1 MSEQE
6 KKEAIVTSGEVTEA
20 KTTWYKKL
28 WNNPTARKIVK
39 GIGAAAACVG
49 SAVIGY
55 KAGLKNGAAPLPA
68 EGTVDET
75 EEENDAE

>member
-20 KTTWYKKL
+20 KTPWYKKL
-28 WNNPTARKIVK
+28 WNNPTTRKIVK

-55 KAGLKNGAAPLPA
+55 KAGLKNASAMTDVEEEMQPA
-68 EGTVDET
+68 
-75 EEENDAE
+75 EENDAE